1 MREIDRLGA
10 MMDSSKPVAFF
21 FKVSGQVSV
30 PPLDPD
36 LDPPTPRHFATLL
49 TPFMYTILEA
59 FYHSPPPC

>member
-21 FKVSGQVSV
+21 FQISGQVSV

-36 LDPPTPRHFATLL
+36 LDPKHLAPLL

-59 FYHSPPPC
+59 FYHSPQDAKHC

>member
-21 FKVSGQVSV
+21 FQISGQVSV

-36 LDPPTPRHFATLL
+36 LDPLLLGTLPL
-49 TPFMYTILEA
+49 F
-59 FYHSPPPC
+59 SPHLCIQS

>member
-21 FKVSGQVSV
+21 FKISGQVSV

-36 LDPPTPRHFATLL
+36 LDPPTHRHFAPLL
-49 TPFMYTILEA
+49 TPFMYTQ
-59 FYHSPPPC
+59 S